1 MFGKADLTGV
11 GISYG
16 LDRIYDVMEGLDRF
30 PETINASSD
39 VLFVHFDAAGQNYAF
54 DALQRVRAAQ
64 ISAEMYPDQAKF
76 PKQMKYANDK
86 GIPYVAIVGDNEVLK
101 ETIMLKNMETG
112 TQEEK
117 TIEEMIQLLKSFK

>member
-1 MFGKADLTGV
+1 
-11 GISYG
+11 
-16 LDRIYDVMEGLDRF
+16 
-30 PETINASSD
+30 
-39 VLFVHFDAAGQNYAF
+39 
-54 DALQRVRAAQ
+54 
-64 ISAEMYPDQAKF
+64 MYPDQAKF

-101 ETIMLKNMETG
+101 GTIMLKNMETG